1 MHFLDAE
8 KILKVAKDKILEDF
22 LYKRYLV
29 ELPAMDK
36 NNYMSFEEYKQKIFE
51 LVRMKNRTKE
61 EKEKDLEMAR
71 QKAQKAMKLLDQ
83 NKDFHK
89 PRIKKNQKP
98 HNQKVSKFI
107 K

>member
-29 ELPAMDK
+29 ELPLMDK

-61 EKEKDLEMAR
+61 EKEKDLEIAR
-71 QKAQKAMKLLDQ
+71 QKAKNAMKLLDQ

-89 PRIKKNQKP
+89 PRIKKSQKP

>member
-29 ELPAMDK
+29 ELPLMDK

-51 LVRMKNRTKE
+51 FVRMKNRTKE

-71 QKAQKAMKLLDQ
+71 QKAKKAMKLLDQ

-89 PRIKKNQKP
+89 PRIKKSQKP

>member
-29 ELPAMDK
+29 ELPGMDK

-51 LVRMKNRTKE
+51 FVRMKNRTKE

-71 QKAQKAMKLLDQ
+71 LKAKNAMKLLDK

-89 PRIKKNQKP
+89 PRKSQKTNNQKK
-98 HNQKVSKFI
+98 KVSKFI

>member
-29 ELPAMDK
+29 ELPLMDK

-61 EKEKDLEMAR
+61 EKEKDLEIAR
-71 QKAQKAMKLLDQ
+71 QKAKNAMKLLDK

-89 PRIKKNQKP
+89 PRIKKNQKT